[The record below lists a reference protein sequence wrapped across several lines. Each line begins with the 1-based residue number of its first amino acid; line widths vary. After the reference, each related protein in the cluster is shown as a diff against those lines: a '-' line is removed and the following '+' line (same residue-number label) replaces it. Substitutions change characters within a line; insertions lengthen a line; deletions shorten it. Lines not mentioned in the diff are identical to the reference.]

1 MPKKYREE
9 QKMFAYNNITE
20 TTNKTLT
27 IKSSELY
34 LNDDLPLQNP
44 LTVDLSPLN
53 PLIPVTNDKVANDT
67 VTDDPPT
74 PDPPVPVPALFTAS
88 IEHTFIQ
95 RCEVF
100 ENLIPILMV
109 NSIFYFLVFI
119 IWCIM
124 VSFIYKNNSFPL

>member
-1 MPKKYREE
+1 MY
-9 QKMFAYNNITE
+9 AYNNITE
-20 TTNKTLT
+20 KTNKTLT
-27 IKSSELY
+27 IKSSKLY
-34 LNDDLPLQNP
+34 LNDDLLLQNP
-44 LTVDLSPLN
+44 LTIDLSPLN
-53 PLIPVTNDKVANDT
+53 TLIPVTDDKVANGT
-67 VTDDPPT
+67 VNDDPPT

-124 VSFIYKNNSFPL
+124 ISFIYKNNSFPL

>member
-9 QKMFAYNNITE
+9 QKMYAYNNITE

-44 LTVDLSPLN
+44 LTVDLSPFN

-124 VSFIYKNNSFPL
+124 ISFIYKNNSFPL